1 VLVAAR
7 VVATAGA
14 ASAEVVSAA
23 SCGTRDCA
31 DSREAPL
38 TAAASQSPAV
48 SERGLHDR
56 KNMTENESE

>member
-7 VVATAGA
+7 VVAT
-14 ASAEVVSAA
+14 AEVVSAA